1 MHTLHVEN
9 VTKRYGK
16 LTAVDDVSFEAEPG
30 RILGLLGPNGAGKT
44 STIRMIT
51 YITAPDEGRIRFG
64 DMQVGPRTQER
75 MGYLPEERGLY
86 AKMKVGEQL
95 LYFAELKGLARR
107 DAKERVDHWLER
119 FEATTWY
126 DKRTS
131 ELSKGMQQKIQ
142 FIATI
147 LHDPELIILDEPFG
161 GLDPI
166 NSELLQ
172 NVIMELKAENR
183 TILFASHRMEQ
194 VEQLCDDI
202 CLVSR
207 GQIVVNGELNEIKRS
222 YGKNT
227 VMVDFSGS
235 DAFLDRLEATD
246 LVRINARSTRHAEI
260 RLLHDTK
267 PRFILEEALRDV
279 DEITRFDLVQPPMR
293 EIFVTAVTEQQG
305 ADAARSVTRNAAPAS
320 AAV

>member
-16 LTAVDDVSFEAEPG
+16 LTAVDGVSFEARPG

-51 YITAPDEGRIRFG
+51 YITAPDEGAIRFG
-64 DMQVGPRTQER
+64 DMHVGPRTQER

-95 LYFAELKGLARR
+95 LYFAELKGLSRR
-107 DAKERVDHWLER
+107 DARTKVDHWLER
-119 FEATTWY
+119 FEATGWFNQ
-126 DKRTS
+126 KTS
-131 ELSKGMQQKIQ
+131 ELSKGMQQKVQ

-147 LHDPELIILDEPFG
+147 LHDPELLILDEPFG

-172 NVIMELKAENR
+172 KVIMELKADNR

-222 YGKNT
+222 FGKNT
-227 VMVDFSGS
+227 VMMDFSGS
-235 DAFLDRLEATD
+235 DAFLDRLERSD
-246 LVRINARSTRHAEI
+246 QVRINARSTRHAEI
-260 RLLHDTK
+260 RLLGDTA
-267 PRFILEEALRDV
+267 PRFVLEEALKDV
-279 DEITRFDLVQPPMR
+279 DDITTFDLVQPPMR

-305 ADAARSVTRNAAPAS
+305 ADAARSVTGRESTATTPA
-320 AAV
+320 